1 MGFSDQEEQL
11 TNSAEDLETGETG
24 SAEQSAALQAEAES
38 SDIEV
43 ESSQEAL
50 ESPGS
55 EESTEIDSTE
65 TEPGDTEPEIDTQAD
80 AEIETQEPAA
90 PDADDDQPLDI
101 DQPPADE
108 QGTDAPLEEALAD
121 ETQAEPEIDTQA
133 DAEIETQEPAAPDA
147 DDDQPLDIDQ
157 PPADEQGTDAPLEE
171 ALADEAQAEP
181 ELAAA
186 PSVAA
191 TISETQEEDSVELDL
206 SFLDADQADQAE
218 PEEEGRSWYVVHCYS
233 GYENKVRH
241 NLEQRIETMG
251 MKDSI
256 FDIVVPTEEEI
267 EVKEGKRRTVE
278 RRVFPGYIL
287 VNMVMTEESWY
298 VVRNTPGVT
307 GFVGMGN
314 TPTPLRPEEVSQI
327 IKRMEAD
334 APRIKV
340 TFKSGERVRIV
351 DGPFNDFRGTVSEID
366 MERAKVRVMVNF
378 FGRETPVELDFLQVE
393 KT

>member
-1 MGFSDQEEQL
+1 MDGFEQEDRSPEMSDQDLPEESQEF
-11 TNSAEDLETGETG
+11 AGETEENTLDMEMT
-24 SAEQSAALQAEAES
+24 ADEEMTADL
-38 SDIEV
+38 DIE
-43 ESSQEAL
+43 L
-50 ESPGS
+50 
-55 EESTEIDSTE
+55 
-65 TEPGDTEPEIDTQAD
+65 PEGISD
-80 AEIETQEPAA
+80 AE
-90 PDADDDQPLDI
+90 
-101 DQPPADE
+101 
-108 QGTDAPLEEALAD
+108 LEA
-121 ETQAEPEIDTQA
+121 
-133 DAEIETQEPAAPDA
+133 
-147 DDDQPLDIDQ
+147 
-157 PPADEQGTDAPLEE
+157 G
-171 ALADEAQAEP
+171 
-181 ELAAA
+181 
-186 PSVAA
+186 
-191 TISETQEEDSVELDL
+191 QEED
-206 SFLDADQADQAE
+206 
-218 PEEEGRSWYVVHCYS
+218 GRAWYVVHCYS

-251 MKDSI
+251 MKDKI

-287 VNMVMTEESWY
+287 VNMIMTEESWY

-314 TPTPLRPEEVSQI
+314 TPTPLRPEEVAQI
-327 IKRMEAD
+327 IKRMEAE

>member
-1 MGFSDQEEQL
+1 MEAMGFSDQEEQL
-11 TNSAEDLETGETG
+11 TNSAETLETGEIE
-24 SAEQSAALQAEAES
+24 SAENSAAPQAEAES
-38 SDIEV
+38 PDSEV
-43 ESSQEAL
+43 ESSPDEL
-50 ESPGS
+50 ESPDS
-55 EESTEIDSTE
+55 EESTETDSTE
-65 TEPGDTEPEIDTQAD
+65 SKPADIEPEIATQAVD
-80 AEIETQEPAA
+80 EIDTEELAVAEPVE
-90 PDADDDQPLDI
+90 DQPLDT
-101 DQPPADE
+101 DLPDTDKQKFGSLAEELTSVDDE
-108 QGTDAPLEEALAD
+108 LA
-121 ETQAEPEIDTQA
+121 E
-133 DAEIETQEPAAPDA
+133 AAPVV
-147 DDDQPLDIDQ
+147 
-157 PPADEQGTDAPLEE
+157 E
-171 ALADEAQAEP
+171 
-181 ELAAA
+181 
-186 PSVAA
+186 
-191 TISETQEEDSVELDL
+191 TISDESEQDSVELDL
-206 SFLDADQADQAE
+206 SFMDEDQTEAAE
-218 PEEEGRSWYVVHCYS
+218 SEEDGRSWYVVHCYS

-251 MKDSI
+251 MKNMI

-287 VNMVMTEESWY
+287 VNMIMTEESWY

-314 TPTPLRPEEVSQI
+314 NPTPLRTEEVSQI

-351 DGPFNDFRGTVSEID
+351 DGPFNDFRGTVSDID